1 MRRLWTELRVG
12 DRWAKALVVAAYIF
26 VSLVGVTTSSI
37 GIADLRQDTTSPL
50 GWQFGPSQS
59 IRSDEIH
66 ANSAIAL
73 SIIATGDAPSVSPL
87 AARADMVHRYPTNGV
102 FEQLVFF
109 DGQMLRLGAFVPHE
123 MLFAAHWWLPTLF
136 LFLAFPS
143 WFKLL
148 GLSPRYGWLAAGLV
162 AFSPAN
168 AWWSMLPVAMTA
180 YTAAGCALMI
190 AAFRAFEQM
199 RRVRGSFFAVTAGI
213 LIAGM
218 PSSYAP
224 WAILLGAPLLI
235 ASTLFV
241 LSRKAP
247 LKFRLQSVGIAG
259 VTAVVF
265 GLGTLWENRAGLAA
279 MTDTVYP
286 GGRRSMAEAQPFG
299 QVFDAPHLWQLLR
312 SVPNGINS
320 SELSTSFTVL
330 FVVAALLF
338 VVSWR
343 GGGWAER
350 IPELTLAGWAA
361 LWLAWMTLPLGEWS
375 RSLPMFNMIPPY
387 RVSQVIGVVAVVLTG
402 LLLAR
407 RREDGTWPL
416 ALTAGISCGAVT
428 AYAGELL
435 RSSVLPDLTVV
446 ASLTAAALVAYAVIV
461 LVKFPRRAW
470 PAVLVCVLAL
480 IPVVRANPIIAG
492 LGDLRASS
500 TAEWVAE
507 QAPAVR
513 EAGKLWASNDPALNT
528 LLLSNGIPSL
538 SGLQRSGPNLEAWR
552 RLDPAG
558 TEAVNWNRGGGYIFF
573 SWTPGAP
580 TTWENNDFDA
590 VGVGI
595 DPCTLERAWPELD
608 RILSTQPVSASCLTL
623 NRELTWHDKR
633 VFVYDVRP

>member
-1 MRRLWTELRVG
+1 MASNNYVTRDQEVEIPKLPAGWHVAAETEGTVLWSRDVPLGPAGGITWTQQGTRLSEVSRDDTKVVLRVEEVPTGGGRAALSRLPWPGYSVDGAQFTQRPIGGYLLGLAIPSDAEGKLITISFEPPGWRVGIALWATAVAGMLIWSVATVVRDADQVPRPHGRSNALSGTSLWLLTLPKLRHVRRLWTELRVG

-375 RSLPMFNMIPPY
+375 RSLPMFNMIPP
-387 RVSQVIGVVAVVLTG
+387 TG
-402 LLLAR
+402 FHR
-407 RREDGTWPL
+407 
-416 ALTAGISCGAVT
+416 
-428 AYAGELL
+428 
-435 RSSVLPDLTVV
+435 
-446 ASLTAAALVAYAVIV
+446 
-461 LVKFPRRAW
+461 
-470 PAVLVCVLAL
+470 
-480 IPVVRANPIIAG
+480 
-492 LGDLRASS
+492 
-500 TAEWVAE
+500 
-507 QAPAVR
+507 
-513 EAGKLWASNDPALNT
+513 
-528 LLLSNGIPSL
+528 
-538 SGLQRSGPNLEAWR
+538 
-552 RLDPAG
+552 
-558 TEAVNWNRGGGYIFF
+558 
-573 SWTPGAP
+573 
-580 TTWENNDFDA
+580 
-590 VGVGI
+590 
-595 DPCTLERAWPELD
+595 
-608 RILSTQPVSASCLTL
+608 
-623 NRELTWHDKR
+623 
-633 VFVYDVRP
+633 